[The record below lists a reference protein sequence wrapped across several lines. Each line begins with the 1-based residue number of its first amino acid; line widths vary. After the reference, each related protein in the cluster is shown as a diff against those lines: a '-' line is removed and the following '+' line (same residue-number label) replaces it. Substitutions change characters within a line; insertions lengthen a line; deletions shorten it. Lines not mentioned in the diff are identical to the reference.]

1 MDSLEGLQKRIKTT
15 QDLRSIVSTMK
26 ALSAVSIVQYDAALK
41 ALLDYGKTIDS
52 GMLALMKN
60 GVVHVPVQ
68 RKIPKEKMKG
78 LAVVIGSDTGMV
90 GRINRDT
97 AALCDKM
104 MKRKGFLPENI
115 TYIPVGRQIIGLLS
129 SSGERDIAAR
139 YPISN
144 SIKSVSITATHILVD
159 MDRLIRTKG
168 VTHVF
173 LFFAQRRGP
182 YIRSHSVLL
191 APMGE
196 EWLKEL
202 EQREWEGTSFPE
214 YSMKPDALFSSLVR
228 ERMLMTVSTAL
239 TDALSA
245 EHHMRLTTMQ
255 AAEKNIDDNLEK
267 MNLEY
272 QQMRQESI
280 TTELLDVVNGAEALR
295 MQMTKKDEKEA
306 AFDVS

>member
-60 GVVHVPVQ
+60 GIVHVPVQ
-68 RKIPKEKMKG
+68 RKIPKEKRKG
-78 LAVVIGSDTGMV
+78 LAIVIGSDTGMV

-97 AALCDKM
+97 ASLCDKM
-104 MKRKGFLPENI
+104 MKRQGFLPENI

-129 SSGERDIAAR
+129 SGDRDIAAR

-159 MDRLIRTKG
+159 MDRVMRTKG

-182 YIRSHSVLL
+182 YIRSHSLLL

-202 EQREWEGTSFPE
+202 AQREWEGKSFPE
-214 YSMKPDALFSSLVR
+214 YSMKPEALFSSLVR

-295 MQMTKKDEKEA
+295 MQLAKKGGTEEGA
-306 AFDVS
+306 LDVS